1 MKKRL
6 FLLSALL
13 AAAVLMGGCRLMTGS
28 DKLPQP
34 TASPYLIQDSSLT
47 MLDFSESSSYFKR
60 VQGYEFRAEDGKYTA
75 YFFMANEEEPY
86 PVPVDQPWVDT
97 LTGFINQYSMMSWD
111 GFRGS
116 DSMLLDGTSF
126 SFSMEFSDGATVHA
140 SGYGSFPAGYG
151 GASNAIETHFLQLL
165 PEDMRD
171 W

>member
-1 MKKRL
+1 
-6 FLLSALL
+6 
-13 AAAVLMGGCRLMTGS
+13 MTGS

-34 TASPYLIQDSSLT
+34 TTSPSLMPACSLT
-47 MLDFSESSSYFKR
+47 MLDFSESSSYYER
-60 VQGYEFRAEDGKYTA
+60 VQGYEFRAEDGTYTA

-86 PVPVDQPWVDT
+86 PVPVDQAWVDV
-97 LTGFINQYSMMSWD
+97 LTGFVNQYSMMSWD
-111 GFRGS
+111 GFQGS

-140 SGYGSFPAGYG
+140 GGYGRFPVHYG
-151 GASNAIETHFLQLL
+151 DASDAIKNHFMQLL